1 MIEQGKRLKQI
12 RQALGLSQD
21 DLGSVLGISKQFYSN
36 IETDRTKLNNEKLV
50 LLCTEYNVNIN
61 YLLCG
66 KGEMFIKE
74 QPDNFKNEVKQAI
87 LDLLK
92 EGELNK
98 NDFV

>member
-21 DLGSVLGISKQFYSN
+21 GLGAVLGISKQFYSN

-50 LLCTEYNVNIN
+50 LLCTEYDVNIN

-66 KGEMFIKE
+66 KGEMFIGQDKTDHTKIDEVQFRKLFKQCMKE
-74 QPDNFKNEVKQAI
+74 
-87 LDLLK
+87 
-92 EGELNK
+92 EG
-98 NDFV
+98 FI